1 MLLVGVGKYN
11 EKAKSSPNLENLS
24 IKVPYFAMSNEHF
37 LPKFLREKQGCVLY
51 MGGTN
56 SVSIYMFLIIL
67 FMLIR

>member
-37 LPKFLREKQGCVLY
+37 LPKFLREK
-51 MGGTN
+51 
-56 SVSIYMFLIIL
+56 
-67 FMLIR
+67 